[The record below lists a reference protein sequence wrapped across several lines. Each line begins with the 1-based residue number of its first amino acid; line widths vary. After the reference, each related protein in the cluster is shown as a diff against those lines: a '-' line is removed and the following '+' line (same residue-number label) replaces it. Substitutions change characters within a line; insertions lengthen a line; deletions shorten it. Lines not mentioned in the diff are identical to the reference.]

1 MYLLGNKNVH
11 FRNDFVHKVIFSP
24 VRFRDEERMT
34 KDNTTGKTNQYVRIY
49 IDMWDEIFF
58 SCPNPV
64 QKDWVSSVLTHPDY
78 LFENMWVV
86 SKKEFDS
93 CTLDESSWYTREMLR
108 CDSVRDY
115 TEVKYRK
122 MRVRPIADGTKSIEF
137 HAEQTYYL
145 IGERAYLVMFCQN
158 TGNINPRFVFDIETA
173 KSVILLCIFLSC
185 RKRV

>member
-1 MYLLGNKNVH
+1 MYLIGNKNVH

-34 KDNTTGKTNQYVRIY
+34 KDNSTGKTNQYVRIY

-93 CTLDESSWYTREMLR
+93 CTLDE
-108 CDSVRDY
+108 
-115 TEVKYRK
+115 
-122 MRVRPIADGTKSIEF
+122 
-137 HAEQTYYL
+137 
-145 IGERAYLVMFCQN
+145 
-158 TGNINPRFVFDIETA
+158 
-173 KSVILLCIFLSC
+173 
-185 RKRV
+185 